1 VLPGHFI
8 GPGFE
13 PFGLNLN
20 SFAAIAANQVVMMA
34 FPAGSIEHFT
44 LGGLQGVGVADRYQ
58 II

>member
-1 VLPGHFI
+1 VLPGHLV

-13 PFGLNLN
+13 PFGLNFN
-20 SFAAIAANQVVMMA
+20 SFATIAANQVMMMA

-44 LGGLQGVGVADRYQ
+44 LGGLQRVGVADRHQ